1 MILPVLA
8 SMMLTCEQF
17 DWLKEGV
24 FRSELLTTSEKLDFI
39 FRFADGT
46 DSGCF
51 NIADPQDAND

>member
-17 DWLKEGV
+17 DWLREGV

-46 DSGCF
+46 DPECF